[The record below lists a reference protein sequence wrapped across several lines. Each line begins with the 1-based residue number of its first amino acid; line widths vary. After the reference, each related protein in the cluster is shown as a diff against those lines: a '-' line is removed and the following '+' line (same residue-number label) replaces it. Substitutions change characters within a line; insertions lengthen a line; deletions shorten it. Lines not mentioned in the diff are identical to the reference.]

1 MMRLPG
7 VGLVSAAA
15 TILVP
20 AIAAAAMQS
29 ALDPAG
35 QQAARIDWLW
45 WLIFG
50 VCTAVYILVM
60 GGLAA
65 ALWRRHR
72 PEDAPPT
79 EPRRERR
86 IGGVVASC
94 VGVTVA
100 ILLVFLVASYSVD
113 SALFTAPDSP
123 SVQIE
128 VTGHQWWW
136 EIRYQDPVPSRIFT
150 TANEIHL
157 PVGEPVRL
165 TLRSPDVIHSF
176 WVPNL
181 AGKRDLIPG
190 QINYIWITAER
201 PGTYRGQCAEFC
213 GLQHAHMA
221 LYVTVEDRPAFEHWQ
236 ERQRQ
241 PAPSPS
247 TPEAQRGLEVFLS
260 GPCVMCHTVLGT
272 TAGATTGP
280 DLTHVASRPS
290 IAAGRLPNTRGHRA
304 GWIADPQTQKP
315 GNKMPLV
322 PLPPED
328 FRALLSYLDTLE

>member
-15 TILVP
+15 TVLVP

-79 EPRRERR
+79 EPGRERR

-260 GPCVMCHTVLGT
+260 GPCVMCHTILGT

-280 DLTHVASRPS
+280 DLTHIGGRQM
-290 IAAGRLPNTRGHRA
+290 IAAGLLETTRGSLA
-304 GWIADPQTQKP
+304 AWIADPQTLKQ
-315 GNKMPLV
+315 GNNMPMV
-322 PLPPED
+322 PLTSAELQNIS
-328 FRALLSYLDTLE
+328 AYMESLK